1 MATKEEYRKINCPSC
16 GAPLSPSEETSA
28 RCPYCGTVLEKLEP
42 EISSAIVVELRPEV
56 VKTAGSRLLAVVV
69 VAVAMVLVAAGVVLA
84 LVLSR
89 VGGTGGGTVPEPM
102 RRSVRGEPIPLP
114 SDRTGPADLL
124 LFTYDIPSSQTFWTY
139 LDGAAPAWRWDSPP
153 LTSNADD
160 VRPVIRGDSVYLV
173 DETRL
178 YALNLADGSVRWQTT
193 LSDKVL
199 NICRDCLQVVGDYVI
214 VLTNDGHLHGLE
226 IPSGRPAWEVVLNET
241 PRQLWQVGGKI
252 AVMDKEA
259 PGDYRSMYMQLRDPT
274 TGQMVQHLQGVCPR
288 DHGEDV
294 LPIYDPIILLAPGGK
309 DVYFFYSGF
318 PGCAQRWDVENARLV
333 WQTAAQEENYYS
345 DLNRQP
351 IWTEQAIYGAYEG
364 QLMAFDTA
372 TGERRI
378 LMDDPNYELAPVA
391 ESGGVL
397 IVLAERTRGSTR
409 YELWGVA
416 VGTSER
422 RWQRLFEGEEPLEEP
437 GAWAG
442 SALSWH
448 LTPRGLMVLHMQQE
462 PRRFVLETIDPQ
474 TGATS
479 GQAQIDL
486 ADDTWPWEAAAWTN
500 DYLWVTTIKLYALDL
515 GSGELLWKWP

>member
-1 MATKEEYRKINCPSC
+1 MAAREEYRKINCPSC
-16 GAPLSPSEETSA
+16 GAPLSPSEEVLA

-42 EISSAIVVELRPEV
+42 ETATTIVVDLRPKV
-56 VKTAGSRLLAVVV
+56 RGAVRSRTIGIVIAAVV
-69 VAVAMVLVAAGVVLA
+69 MVLIATCIVVA

-89 VGGTGGGTVPEPM
+89 VGGPEGGGVHAPM
-102 RRSVRGEPIPLP
+102 RRSVRYEPIPLP

-124 LFTYDIPSSQTFWTY
+124 LFTYDVPSDQTFWTY
-139 LDGAAPAWRWDSPP
+139 LDGVTPAWRWDSPP
-153 LTSNADD
+153 LTGSASD
-160 VRPVIRGDSVYLV
+160 VRLLVSGASVYLV

-178 YALNLADGSVRWQTT
+178 YALNLADGSVRWQTN

-199 NICRDCLQVVGDYVI
+199 NVCRDCLQVVGDYVI

-226 IPSGRPAWEVVLNET
+226 GPSGRPAWGVVLNET

-259 PGDYRSMYMQLRDPT
+259 PEDYRSMYMQLRDPT

-288 DHGEDV
+288 DHSEDV
-294 LPIYDPIILLAPGGK
+294 LPIYDPIILLAPEGK

-333 WQTAAQEENYYS
+333 WQTVAQEGDYYS
-345 DLNRQP
+345 GLNRQP

-364 QLMAFDTA
+364 RLMAFDTA

-391 ESGGVL
+391 ESGGTL

-416 VGTSER
+416 AATGER
-422 RWQRLFEGEEPLEEP
+422 RWQRLFEGEEPLDKP

-442 SALSWH
+442 NALSWH
-448 LTPRGLMVLHMQQE
+448 LTPRGLMVLHMQKE

-486 ADDTWPWEAAAWTN
+486 GDDAWPWSASVWTN
-500 DYLWVTTIKLYALDL
+500 DYVWVTTTTLYALDL
-515 GSGELLWKWP
+515 ATGQLLWKWP